1 VSDPAR
7 QRGPASRRFALA
19 VLLLLSLVASG
30 ASLPAVSTA
39 ASAPPLPRATGGEL
53 VTTLSLPAS
62 SPGGSSSLSIT
73 LLDPF
78 LYAMTNLSLTFGW
91 YSFNPYP
98 GTGAGSLPGDGP
110 TFQGSASEG
119 GVASAHDAYLPGG
132 IAWAA
137 TVSVLVPA
145 DAPLGTYS
153 VRDNLSFDMSGVEYV
168 LASRGY
174 FSNATWQRATILPD
188 GGPTLNLTVLN
199 VSGVLPET
207 ALLVQQTSTVTLGLD
222 VILGAALVAVGA
234 GAYVAFRRGSGSS
247 SGARRAPEPSQPRNA
262 LGTRRSNDGD

>member
-1 VSDPAR
+1 MSDPAR
-7 QRGPASRRFALA
+7 QRGPAARRFVLA
-19 VLLLLSLVASG
+19 GLVVLTLLVSGLSV
-30 ASLPAVSTA
+30 PVVSA
-39 ASAPPLPRATGGEL
+39 AATVPPLPRATGGEL

-62 SPGGSSSLSIT
+62 SPGGSSTLSIT

-110 TFQGSASEG
+110 TFQNSASESG
-119 GVASAHDAYLPGG
+119 LASAHDAYLPAG

-137 TVSVLVPA
+137 TVSVVVPA
-145 DAPLGTYS
+145 AAPLGTYS
-153 VRDNLSFDMSGVEYV
+153 VRDNLTFDLSGVEYQ

-174 FSNATWQRATILPD
+174 FSNVTWQRATILPD

-207 ALLVQQTSTVTLGLD
+207 ALFVQQTSTVALGLD
-222 VILGAALVAVGA
+222 VILGAALLAVGA

-247 SGARRAPEPSQPRNA
+247 SGARSAPEPSQPRNA
-262 LGTRRSNDGD
+262 LGTKRSNDGD